1 MLGVTMFAGTLTPF
15 FPPMDE
21 GMPLPWE
28 AFAQSTGNM
37 TYAIPG
43 TETVFPNGTST
54 WNDSRYW
61 IQNLNGTLSLK
72 DFPYVGDVQPDYP
85 IVWDASTES
94 FVHDDSPPV
103 QQPNPVQ
110 PNSTPITPPTITQ
123 STITQPT
130 IPYQPPNYQ
139 SPQPFELVS
148 VGPAKYPTNIDTE
161 TYSIREYVRSDDTI
175 VGVHEFFGTPHIIID
190 GVAQPYFV
198 EETSDKVTFR
208 SNSVGGVIYD
218 KNSCSYS
225 IYENGWGSDPI
236 IPAVSI
242 IGRQATVGTDN
253 WVPLDS
259 NSQACSVSVTQG
271 DTVVITSTKGSYGQ
285 VQVLNAN
292 ATGTITVDR
301 LLDGVEHE
309 LIISPET
316 GIKETFRVAT
326 TDANQK
332 LGVTQTAHIGDELV
346 IGDTT
351 YNIAELNGLVMD
363 RAMIEAEEAQ
373 IFEITAG
380 LNYDIGA
387 GWDRLWAISFE
398 DNGILADNKIMLDYS
413 NNQEVAETFLEID
426 PTWYQTITG
435 THLSLYDTGNN
446 DFFGGKNITSSS
458 IITYLLFLHILMQ
471 FCFKIFI
478 TSGLFSSIAA
488 SPF

>member
-1 MLGVTMFAGTLTPF
+1 
-15 FPPMDE
+15 
-21 GMPLPWE
+21 
-28 AFAQSTGNM
+28 
-37 TYAIPG
+37 
-43 TETVFPNGTST
+43 
-54 WNDSRYW
+54 
-61 IQNLNGTLSLK
+61 
-72 DFPYVGDVQPDYP
+72 
-85 IVWDASTES
+85 
-94 FVHDDSPPV
+94 
-103 QQPNPVQ
+103 
-110 PNSTPITPPTITQ
+110 
-123 STITQPT
+123 
-130 IPYQPPNYQ
+130 
-139 SPQPFELVS
+139 
-148 VGPAKYPTNIDTE
+148 
-161 TYSIREYVRSDDTI
+161 
-175 VGVHEFFGTPHIIID
+175 
-190 GVAQPYFV
+190 VAQPYFV
-198 EETSDKVTFR
+198 EETSDKVIFR

-271 DTVVITSTKGSYGQ
+271 NTVVITSTKGSYGQ

-326 TDANQK
+326 TDVNQK

-346 IGDTT
+346 IGDTI
-351 YNIAELNGLVMD
+351 YNIAQLNGLVMD

-426 PTWYQTITG
+426 PTWNLTPTASDLMRYESCSYTG
-435 THLSLYDTGNN
+435 RNSD
-446 DFFGGKNITSSS
+446 NIT
-458 IITYLLFLHILMQ
+458 
-471 FCFKIFI
+471 
-478 TSGLFSSIAA
+478 
-488 SPF
+488 